1 MKADAVVTADLCD
14 ALGEA
19 VQVMLPPW
27 RHFGG
32 VRAFQGPA
40 ATVRCDDDNSRVR
53 ELVGRPG
60 AGRVLVVNGGGSE
73 RCALLGDR
81 LGALAVESGWAGV
94 VIHGCV
100 RDSLALAE
108 LPLGMV
114 ARGTHPRRSRKAGRG
129 EIGATLAFSGVIV
142 GPGDWIYAD
151 ADGVLVHRGGAQ
163 APEPSSA

>member
-32 VRAFQGPA
+32 VQAFQGPA

-53 ELVGRPG
+53 ELLEGPG
-60 AGRVLVVNGGGSE
+60 GGRVLVVNGGGSE

-81 LGALAVESGWAGV
+81 LGALAVENGWAGV
-94 VIHGCV
+94 VIHGC
-100 RDSLALAE
+100 
-108 LPLGMV
+108 
-114 ARGTHPRRSRKAGRG
+114 G
-129 EIGATLAFSGVIV
+129 EVGVTLAFSGVIV
-142 GPGDWIYAD
+142 GPGDWIYVD